1 MKRINVNS
9 LRRRQPLEPEPA
21 ERPVLRFSPTA
32 WAKLQFFCR
41 YGETE
46 IGGFGVTPADDLLLV
61 DQFVTVQQITT
72 AASVS
77 FEDTA
82 VAEFFDDQIDAGRR
96 PEQFG
101 RIWLHSHPG
110 NSPIPS
116 GTDEETFARVFG
128 GCDWA
133 IMFILASGGQTYARL
148 RFNVGPGGQVLIPV
162 EVDYSRPFAGS
173 DHAAWAQEYEQHIHP
188 VTVEHRSFR
197 ELEHL
202 DDPAVREFDWLLG
215 EELTTDEQLQAF

>member
-1 MKRINVNS
+1 VNS

-46 IGGFGVTPADDLLLV
+46 IGGFGITPADDLLLV
-61 DQFVTVQQITT
+61 DQFVTVQQVTT

-101 RIWLHSHPG
+101 RLWLHSHPG

-116 GTDEETFARVFG
+116 GTDEDTFARVFG

-133 IMFILASGGQTYARL
+133 IMFILAHGGQTYARL
-148 RFNVGPGGQVLIPV
+148 RFNVGPGVQVLIPV

-173 DHAAWAQEYEQHIHP
+173 DQAAWM
-188 VTVEHRSFR
+188 
-197 ELEHL
+197 
-202 DDPAVREFDWLLG
+202 AVR
-215 EELTTDEQLQAF
+215 